1 MGWEDKAREAGEGH
15 TVDWESV
22 LYPAINGK
30 PVFKWETEGIPFLF
44 LTVVARVKEGLKR
57 QMD

>member
-15 TVDWESV
+15 TVDWESA

-30 PVFKWETEGIPFLF
+30 PAFK
-44 LTVVARVKEGLKR
+44 
-57 QMD
+57 